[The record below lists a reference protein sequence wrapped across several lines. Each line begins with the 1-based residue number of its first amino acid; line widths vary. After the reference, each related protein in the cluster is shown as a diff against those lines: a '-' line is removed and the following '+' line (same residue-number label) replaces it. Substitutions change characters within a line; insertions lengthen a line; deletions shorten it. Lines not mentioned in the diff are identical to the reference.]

1 MKRVI
6 GFGLFWAAGGMVVN
20 MLLDG
25 QFVQILSVILCVL
38 IGYRLYCFR

>member
-6 GFGLFWAAGGMVVN
+6 GFGLFWASGGMVVN
-20 MLLDG
+20 MLLDKL
-25 QFVQILSVILCVL
+25 FVQVLIAILCVL